1 MKKNKTKQNPPECIV
16 DIVLSFETRQR
27 RLFFRGVVYLLLV
40 MKMILINPNES
51 LFTYVNHRQK
61 PMVIH
66 ACAYWLLVTSHYH
79 EGNLTNCVNSY
90 ACFYQ
95 LHVFITWSLC
105 SYLKKKTKGLS
116 IDIKYLICLVF
127 SARKNILFIRLLM
140 CKKKKRKANYSVPT
154 HHEKFGLE
162 NIKHIN
168 Y

>member
-1 MKKNKTKQNPPECIV
+1 M
-16 DIVLSFETRQR
+16 LSFETRQR

-79 EGNLTNCVNSY
+79 ERHLTNCVNSY

-95 LHVFITWSLC
+95 LHVFITWSVC
-105 SYLKKKTKGLS
+105 SYLKKNQRF
-116 IDIKYLICLVF
+116 IHFIHRYLICLVF

-140 CKKKKRKANYSVPT
+140 CKKKKEKLPT
-154 HHEKFGLE
+154 MYLPTMKNLGWKTS
-162 NIKHIN
+162 NI
-168 Y
+168 

>member
-1 MKKNKTKQNPPECIV
+1 M
-16 DIVLSFETRQR
+16 LSFETRQR
-27 RLFFRGVVYLLLV
+27 RIFRGVVYLLLV
-40 MKMILINPNES
+40 VKMILINPNES

-79 EGNLTNCVNSY
+79 EGNLTNCVFRMHTSIN
-90 ACFYQ
+90 CM
-95 LHVFITWSLC
+95 LHDLCTWSLC
-105 SYLKKKTKGLS
+105 SYLKKKNQRF
-116 IDIKYLICLVF
+116 IHRYLIFNCLVF

-140 CKKKKRKANYSVPT
+140 CKKKKRKATYSVPT